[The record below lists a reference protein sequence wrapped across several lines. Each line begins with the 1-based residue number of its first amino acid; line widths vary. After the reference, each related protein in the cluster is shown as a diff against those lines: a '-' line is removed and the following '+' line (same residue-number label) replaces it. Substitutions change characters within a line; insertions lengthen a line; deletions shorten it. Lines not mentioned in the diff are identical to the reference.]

1 MVRKVL
7 SAVALASVVAATPA
21 MAQTGGF
28 TGPAPLRKAQWL
40 SSKRFPMTLT

>member
-21 MAQTGGF
+21 MAQTAGSPV
-28 TGPAPLRKAQWL
+28 PAPLRKAQWL